1 MNPARIGI
9 DYAETLRKKFLQL
22 EQKKEEKRLA
32 TQKKIRAAIHKDFL
46 TTIYRSWLT

>member
-1 MNPARIGI
+1 MK
-9 DYAETLRKKFLQL
+9 DYAEALRQKFLQS

-32 TQKKIRAAIHKDFL
+32 TQKKIRESIHKDFL